1 MEVET
6 PSLSA
11 ATVTDPQLHSM
22 SCLCVGPSAPE
33 GRRLFLQTSPEF
45 AMKRLLAA
53 GTGPIF
59 QICKAFRDQEE
70 GRHHNPE
77 FTLLEWYRP
86 GFDHHALMNEVDEL
100 LGELL
105 GTPPGDRW
113 SYRDVFERYVGV
125 NPHAA
130 SPQELARRALELGLN
145 DVAGLGTAGRDDWL
159 HLLMSHRVAPNLGR
173 DRPCFLYDYPASQAA
188 LARLRADAP
197 SVAERFEVY
206 VDGVELANGFHELTD
221 AEELRCRFKADV
233 DERRITGSSSVTP
246 DERLLDALTSGLP
259 PCAGVALGVDRL
271 VMLAAGAGTLA
282 DVIAFPV
289 DRA

>member
-1 MEVET
+1 
-6 PSLSA
+6 
-11 ATVTDPQLHSM
+11 
-22 SCLCVGPSAPE
+22 
-33 GRRLFLQTSPEF
+33 
-45 AMKRLLAA
+45 MKRLLAA

-59 QICKAFRDQEE
+59 QICKAFRDKEE

-86 GFDHHALMNEVDEL
+86 GFDHHALMGEVDEL

-105 GTPPGDRW
+105 GTPTGDRW
-113 SYRDVFERYVGV
+113 GYADVFERYVGV

-145 DVAGLGTAGRDDWL
+145 DVAGLGTASRDDWL
-159 HLLMSHRVAPNLGR
+159 HLLVSHRVAPHLGR

-188 LARLRADAP
+188 LARLRRDAP
-197 SVAERFEVY
+197 IVAERFEVY

-221 AEELRCRFKADV
+221 AEELRHRFEADLA
-233 DERRITGSSSVTP
+233 ERRTAGSSSVSP
-246 DERLLDALTSGLP
+246 DERLLDALASGLP

-271 VMLAAGAGTLA
+271 VMLAAGAETLA

>member
-11 ATVTDPQLHSM
+11 ATVTDPHLHSM
-22 SCLCVGPSAPE
+22 SCLYTGPFASK
-33 GRRLFLQTSPEF
+33 GRKLYLQTSPEF

-53 GTGPIF
+53 GSGPIF
-59 QICKAFRDQEE
+59 QICKAFRNAEE
-70 GRHHNPE
+70 GQHHNPE

-100 LGELL
+100 LSELI
-105 GTPPGDRW
+105 GTPPAERA
-113 SYRDVFERYVGV
+113 SYGEVFERHVGLS
-125 NPHAA
+125 PHSA
-130 SPQELARRALELGLN
+130 SSRQLAERAHKLGVKEVPN
-145 DVAGLGTAGRDDWL
+145 LGADRDNWL
-159 HLLMSHRVAPNLGR
+159 HLLMSHLVAPRLGR
-173 DRPCFLYDYPASQAA
+173 ERPSFVYDYPRSQAA
-188 LARLRADAP
+188 LARLRPDEP
-197 SVAERFEVY
+197 TLAERFELY

-221 AEELRCRFKADV
+221 VEEARRRFQV
-233 DERRITGSSSVTP
+233 DSDTRRTAGLAAVAP
-246 DERLLDALTSGLP
+246 DERLLDALASGLP

-271 VMLAAGAGTLA
+271 VMLACGAAALA